1 MFSEEAHYELLK
13 RYYNPVF
20 FEGRNGTVWGDD
32 YSLKLARMG
41 MKMLEKYAYGIILK
55 HESLTGETIYYDR
68 SLAIVSEEQIIQV
81 LRKGGDM
88 NE

>member
-1 MFSEEAHYELLK
+1 
-13 RYYNPVF
+13 
-20 FEGRNGTVWGDD
+20 
-32 YSLKLARMG
+32 MG
-41 MKMLEKYAYGIILK
+41 MKMLEKYGYGIILK

>member
-41 MKMLEKYAYGIILK
+41 MKMLGKVRISRSFLPK
-55 HESLTGETIYYDR
+55 LTR
-68 SLAIVSEEQIIQV
+68 
-81 LRKGGDM
+81 
-88 NE
+88 

>member
-20 FEGRNGTVWGDD
+20 FEGRNGTLWGED
-32 YSLKLARMG
+32 YSFNLARMG
-41 MKMLEKYAYGIILK
+41 MIMLEKYGYGIILK

-68 SLAIVSEEQIIQV
+68 SLTIISEEKIIQV
-81 LRKGGDM
+81 LRKGI
-88 NE
+88 NSNT